1 MPSEPTVP
9 EGTTVP
15 ATQPSQTPTTQP
27 EDTTGA
33 PTAAPGTEPTQPD
46 AGDQEEPRSILP
58 TVLIAGVVI
67 LAGAAA
73 WLFILRK
80 RK

>member
-1 MPSEPTVP
+1 
-9 EGTTVP
+9 VP

-46 AGDQEEPRSILP
+46 AGAVDEPRSILP
-58 TVLIAGVVI
+58 AVLIAGVVI
-67 LAGAAA
+67 LAGGAAAA
-73 WLFILRK
+73 WFLILRK